1 MDLIGC
7 SSPFLPFKDHICTDE
22 KSANVANLI
31 FEKAKMVYGGKC
43 LNPCQYLQTLMITTL
58 TNQWHNPQKLKFN
71 GKNPHSKI
79 TLVFQPA
86 VKKTTAYH
94 SYGTLSLFA
103 EVGGYL
109 GLLLGYSLYNITELI
124 DFFYLKFIKSV

>member
-22 KSANVANLI
+22 NSANNASLI
-31 FEKAKMVYGGKC
+31 FEKAKAVYGGKC
-43 LNPCQYLQTLMITTL
+43 LRPCQYLQTLMITTL
-58 TNQWHNPQKLKFN
+58 TNTWMNPQKLKFN
-71 GKNPHSKI
+71 GKKAFSKI

-86 VKKTTAYH
+86 VKKTTAYY

-109 GLLLGYSLYNITELI
+109 GLLLGYSLYNVTELI
-124 DFFYLKFIKSV
+124 DFFRLKFIKSF

>member
-22 KSANVANLI
+22 ESGNAANLI
-31 FEKAKMVYGGKC
+31 FEKAKKVYHGKC
-43 LNPCQYLQTLMITTL
+43 LYPCQYLQILLITTHEKPW
-58 TNQWHNPQKLKFN
+58 NNPQKLKFN
-71 GKNPHSKI
+71 GKPVFSRI

-86 VKKTTAYH
+86 VKKTTAYY

-109 GLLLGYSLYNITELI
+109 GLLLGYSLHNIREVVDI
-124 DFFYLKFIKSV
+124 FYLKLIKSI